1 MTRLYAFFFSSLF
14 IILIHMIYMPKI
26 SPWYINGW
34 LKLSFLLHLPKPI
47 KATTILQINCSLLLW
62 LTVFLPHTTD
72 VDTMTTWHIL
82 MPIFP
87 SLFYEAKDN
96 KREGKLVYIALM
108 VFQFGLGNIAIL
120 LVELILHVMTV
131 VRDYNLS

>member
-1 MTRLYAFFFSSLF
+1 
-14 IILIHMIYMPKI
+14 
-26 SPWYINGW
+26 
-34 LKLSFLLHLPKPI
+34 
-47 KATTILQINCSLLLW
+47 
-62 LTVFLPHTTD
+62 
-72 VDTMTTWHIL
+72 